1 MGVLKMNRHA
11 SLLSWLHCLLLF
23 SSGVCLAQTETHR
36 IDPASSRI
44 TVMVFKSGFFS
55 AFAHD
60 HTIEARGLQGEVQ
73 KAPNPQI
80 ELRVETSKLQV
91 LDPQLSAEKR
101 AEVQQTMQ
109 GPKVLDIAR
118 FPEILFKSTSIKQLS
133 PNSWNVTGQLT
144 LHGQTQSITLTVDE
158 QGGSYRGKTALRQRN
173 FGMEPISLF
182 GGTVKVKDEVRIEF
196 NLALIN

>member
-1 MGVLKMNRHA
+1 MIRHRI
-11 SLLSWLHCLLLF
+11 LFGWLQCLLLSF
-23 SSGVCLAQTETHR
+23 GVCLAQTDSR
-36 IDPASSRI
+36 KIDPGSSRI
-44 TVMVFKSGFFS
+44 TVMVFKSGLFS

-73 KAPNPQI
+73 MAPNQQI

-101 AEVQQTMQ
+101 AEVQQTME

-118 FPEILFKSTSIKQLS
+118 FPQILFKSTSIKQVS
-133 PNSWNVTGQLT
+133 PQSWTVTGQLT
-144 LHGQTQSITLTVDE
+144 LHGQTQPITLTVDE
-158 QGGSYRGKTALRQRN
+158 QGGLYRGRTALRQRD
-173 FGMEPISLF
+173 FGMVPVSLF

-196 NLALIN
+196 NLALTN